1 VLGRLGR
8 NPATIREILF
18 GEDVHGRAAAYD
30 RAVARDAEVT
40 PEESAWLKQLLD
52 ADGARDPLE
61 QALLDFLEADGV
73 KLQ

>member
-1 VLGRLGR
+1 
-8 NPATIREILF
+8 
-18 GEDVHGRAAAYD
+18 
-30 RAVARDAEVT
+30 VT